1 MKKIFVFLA
10 VLLVS
15 VSACKNPFLKK
26 MLVEDEKE
34 IESPAPATPANPG
47 VPKPQLPKYTITFGV
62 EGGTGGTLKAQVDG
76 NEIHTGDSVEQGK
89 TLVFTAKPAPD
100 YVVEQWTKG
109 GTVIGEAGTDTSY
122 TYAVTADADIKVK
135 FQSLFVE
142 GGASLILSPDKLDI
156 KVKVTTADNSSVRIE
171 GCTETELTSGTQTV
185 LQATGRRVILK
196 GNITKLYCGSNQLT
210 ALDVQG
216 LTALKELH
224 CSYNQLTA
232 LNVQGLTALQRLIC
246 YNNQLTALNM
256 QGLTA
261 LKELNCSYNQ
271 LTALNVQGLTALK
284 ELHCWDNQLTALN
297 VQSLTALQ
305 RLICE
310 ENQLTALNVQG
321 CTALQE
327 LNCSYNQLTALD
339 VQGLTALRDLGCQ
352 NNWLTEL
359 DMQGLTA
366 LRGLSCGGN
375 LLTALNVQGLTA
387 LRGLYCWSNQLTALN
402 VQGCTALQELWC
414 SSNQLTELNVQGLTA
429 LRGLD
434 CWSNRLNADAF
445 KKLFD
450 DLPVRAEGNN
460 AKCVLYT
467 EESGVSEGNHTDFTA
482 PPDLAAAFNNA
493 KNNKKWKMYKR
504 DGRGHWI
511 EI

>member
-47 VPKPQLPKYTITFGV
+47 VPEPQLPKYTITFGV
-62 EGGTGGTLKAQVDG
+62 ESGTGTLKAQVDG

-156 KVKVTTADNSSVRIE
+156 TVKVTTADNSSVRIE

-185 LQATGRRVILK
+185 LHAKGTRVILK
-196 GNITKLYCGSNQLT
+196 GNIIKLYC
-210 ALDVQG
+210 
-216 LTALKELH
+216 
-224 CSYNQLTA
+224 
-232 LNVQGLTALQRLIC
+232 R
-246 YNNQLTALNM
+246 
-256 QGLTA
+256 
-261 LKELNCSYNQ
+261 
-271 LTALNVQGLTALK
+271 
-284 ELHCWDNQLTALN
+284 DNQLA
-297 VQSLTALQ
+297 
-305 RLICE
+305 
-310 ENQLTALNVQG
+310 
-321 CTALQE
+321 
-327 LNCSYNQLTALD
+327 
-339 VQGLTALRDLGCQ
+339 
-352 NNWLTEL
+352 
-359 DMQGLTA
+359 
-366 LRGLSCGGN
+366 
-375 LLTALNVQGLTA
+375 
-387 LRGLYCWSNQLTALN
+387 
-402 VQGCTALQELWC
+402 
-414 SSNQLTELNVQGLTA
+414 
-429 LRGLD
+429 
-434 CWSNRLNADAF
+434 ADAF

-450 DLPVRAEGNN
+450 DLPQRADSDN

-467 EESGVSEGNHTDFTA
+467 EQTGVTEGNHTDFTA
-482 PPDLAAAFNNA
+482 PSDLADAFNNA
-493 KNNKKWKMYKR
+493 KNNKKWKMYKIN
-504 DGRGHWI
+504 GKGHWVGI
-511 EI
+511 

>member
-34 IESPAPATPANPG
+34 IESPAPAAPANPG
-47 VPKPQLPKYTITFGV
+47 VPEPQLPKYTITFGV
-62 EGGTGGTLKAQVDG
+62 ESGTGTLKAQVDG

-156 KVKVTTADNSSVRIE
+156 TVKVTTADNSSVRIE

-185 LQATGRRVILK
+185 LHAKGTRVILK
-196 GNITKLYCGSNQLT
+196 GNIIKLDCSGNQLTALNVQGCTALERLDCSNNQLTALDVQGLTTLYVLGCSNNQLTALNVQGLTTLYVLVCDNNQLT

-216 LTALKELH
+216 LTALERLY
-224 CSYNQLTA
+224 CGYNQLTALNVQDLTALESLDCRDNQLTA
-232 LNVQGLTALQRLIC
+232 LNVQGLTTLYVLD
-246 YNNQLTALNM
+246 
-256 QGLTA
+256 
-261 LKELNCSYNQ
+261 
-271 LTALNVQGLTALK
+271 
-284 ELHCWDNQLTALN
+284 CWDNQLT
-297 VQSLTALQ
+297 
-305 RLICE
+305 
-310 ENQLTALNVQG
+310 
-321 CTALQE
+321 
-327 LNCSYNQLTALD
+327 
-339 VQGLTALRDLGCQ
+339 
-352 NNWLTEL
+352 
-359 DMQGLTA
+359 
-366 LRGLSCGGN
+366 
-375 LLTALNVQGLTA
+375 
-387 LRGLYCWSNQLTALN
+387 
-402 VQGCTALQELWC
+402 
-414 SSNQLTELNVQGLTA
+414 
-429 LRGLD
+429 
-434 CWSNRLNADAF
+434 ADAF

-450 DLPVRAEGNN
+450 DLSVRADSDN
-460 AKCVLYT
+460 AECVLYT
-467 EESGVSEGNHTDFTA
+467 EQIGVTEGNHTDFSA
-482 PPDLAAAFNNA
+482 PSDLADAFNNA
-493 KNNKKWKMYKR
+493 KNNKKWKMYKIN
-504 DGRGHWI
+504 GRGHWV

>member
-47 VPKPQLPKYTITFGV
+47 VPEPQLPKYTITFGV
-62 EGGTGGTLKAQVDG
+62 EGGTGTLKAQVDG

-89 TLVFTAKPAPD
+89 PLVFTAKPAPD

-156 KVKVTTADNSSVRIE
+156 EVTVTTADNSSVRIE

-185 LQATGRRVILK
+185 LHAKGTRVILK
-196 GNITKLYCGSNQLT
+196 GNIIKLYCGSNQLT

-216 LTALKELH
+216 CTALERLGCSDNQLTALNVQGCTALKELYCLGNQLTALNVQGCTALESLDCRDNQLTALNMQGLTALQTLWCYNNQLTALNVQGLTALQTLD
-224 CSYNQLTA
+224 CSNNQLTALNVQGCTALERLGCDNNQLTALDVQGLTTLYVLVCRYNELTALAVQGLTALERLGCGYNQLTA
-232 LNVQGLTALQRLIC
+232 LNVQGLTALQSLGC
-246 YNNQLTALNM
+246 YN
-256 QGLTA
+256 
-261 LKELNCSYNQ
+261 NQ
-271 LTALNVQGLTALK
+271 LTALNVQGLTALQT
-284 ELHCWDNQLTALN
+284 LWCYNNQ
-297 VQSLTALQ
+297 
-305 RLICE
+305 
-310 ENQLTALNVQG
+310 
-321 CTALQE
+321 
-327 LNCSYNQLTALD
+327 
-339 VQGLTALRDLGCQ
+339 
-352 NNWLTEL
+352 
-359 DMQGLTA
+359 
-366 LRGLSCGGN
+366 
-375 LLTALNVQGLTA
+375 LTALNVQGLTA
-387 LRGLYCWSNQLTALN
+387 LERLECWGNQLT
-402 VQGCTALQELWC
+402 
-414 SSNQLTELNVQGLTA
+414 
-429 LRGLD
+429 
-434 CWSNRLNADAF
+434 ADAF
-445 KKLFD
+445 KKLFT
-450 DLPVRAEGNN
+450 DLSVRADSDN

-467 EESGVSEGNHTDFTA
+467 ERTGVTEGNHTDFTA
-482 PPDLAAAFNNA
+482 PPDLADAFNDA
-493 KNNKKWKMYKR
+493 KNNKKWKMYKLN
-504 DGRGHWI
+504 GSGPWV